1 MSDFARQQADF
12 QRGILTGDDTV
23 LAEILD
29 SPREKRETLYGVYR
43 YAYGSRLVEAMR
55 NDHELLHLYLGDE
68 MFDEM
73 GHAYVKARPSEH
85 PNLRWFSQGLPE
97 FLKTAE
103 PYCDHPVLSDLAAL
117 EKALNDAFDA
127 AEGPVL
133 ELTAMAA
140 FAPEAWPDL
149 KFRPH
154 PSAARLD
161 LSTNA
166 AAIWLALK
174 NDETPPDAAALED
187 PSRLLIWRQDV
198 TPMFREL
205 PTEEA
210 MMWDEAANGIPF
222 GVLCEMLATYDD
234 PDSAAA
240 RGAGYLHGWITSG
253 ILTAVSRLNR
263 KGSPHGH
270 GHRSPFYRAHG
281 LGRSRAAH
289 RQRRGGDLADRRRR
303 QAAWLPPASQY
314 RPHPGRISSQVGWP
328 SGSTRLIWPTLGYG
342 YYPAFVA
349 YAGSSSLSS
358 ATFEAVVHEIASG
371 ILGSGCRKL
380 FVLNTGISTL
390 APVERALAR
399 LDADR
404 VAAFADP

>member
-29 SPREKRETLYGVYR
+29 SPKEKRETLYGVYR
-43 YAYGSRLVEAMR
+43 YAYGSRLVDAMR
-55 NDHELLHLYLGDE
+55 SDHELLHLYLGDE

-103 PYCDHPVLSDLAAL
+103 PYCNHPVLTDLAAL

-127 AEGPVL
+127 AEGEVL

-154 PSAARLD
+154 PSAARLN

-166 AAIWLALK
+166 SAVWLALK
-174 NDETPPDAAALED
+174 NDETPPDAIVLEE
-187 PSRLLIWRQDV
+187 PSRLLIWRQET

-205 PTEEA
+205 PAEEA

-234 PDSAAA
+234 PDGAAA
-240 RGAGYLHGWITSG
+240 RGAGYLHGWIASG
-253 ILTAVSRLNR
+253 NLTAVS
-263 KGSPHGH
+263 
-270 GHRSPFYRAHG
+270 
-281 LGRSRAAH
+281 
-289 RQRRGGDLADRRRR
+289 
-303 QAAWLPPASQY
+303 
-314 RPHPGRISSQVGWP
+314 
-328 SGSTRLIWPTLGYG
+328 T
-342 YYPAFVA
+342 
-349 YAGSSSLSS
+349 
-358 ATFEAVVHEIASG
+358 
-371 ILGSGCRKL
+371 
-380 FVLNTGISTL
+380 
-390 APVERALAR
+390 
-399 LDADR
+399 
-404 VAAFADP
+404 

>member
-23 LAEILD
+23 LGEILD

-43 YAYGSRLVEAMR
+43 HAYGSRLVEAMR
-55 NDHELLHLYLGDE
+55 NDHELLHSYLGDE

-97 FLKTAE
+97 FLKSAE
-103 PYCDHPVLSDLAAL
+103 PYCNHPLFADLAAL
-117 EKALNDAFDA
+117 EKGLNDAFDA

-133 ELTAMAA
+133 ELSAMAG
-140 FAPEAWPDL
+140 FAPEQWNDL

-166 AAIWLALK
+166 AAVWLALK
-174 NDETPPDAAALED
+174 NDETPPDATTLEE
-187 PSRLLIWRQDV
+187 PSRILIWRQDT

-205 PTEEA
+205 SPEEA
-210 MMWDEAANGIPF
+210 MMWDEAASGIPF

-234 PDSAAA
+234 PDGAAA

-253 ILTAVSRLNR
+253 NLTAVST
-263 KGSPHGH
+263 
-270 GHRSPFYRAHG
+270 
-281 LGRSRAAH
+281 
-289 RQRRGGDLADRRRR
+289 Q
-303 QAAWLPPASQY
+303 
-314 RPHPGRISSQVGWP
+314 
-328 SGSTRLIWPTLGYG
+328 
-342 YYPAFVA
+342 
-349 YAGSSSLSS
+349 
-358 ATFEAVVHEIASG
+358 
-371 ILGSGCRKL
+371 
-380 FVLNTGISTL
+380 
-390 APVERALAR
+390 
-399 LDADR
+399 
-404 VAAFADP
+404 

>member
-23 LAEILD
+23 LAEIQD

-55 NDHELLHLYLGDE
+55 NDHELLHRYLGDE

-97 FLKTAE
+97 FLKTAA
-103 PYCDHPVLSDLAAL
+103 PYCNHPELSDLAAL

-127 AEGPVL
+127 AEGAVL
-133 ELTAMAA
+133 ELAAMAA

-149 KFRPH
+149 KFGPH
-154 PSAARLD
+154 PTAARLD

-166 AAIWLALK
+166 ATIWLALK
-174 NDETPPDAAALED
+174 NDETPPDAAALEQ
-187 PSRLLIWRQDV
+187 PSRLLVWREGV
-198 TPMFREL
+198 TPMFREV

-234 PDSAAA
+234 PDGAAA

-253 ILTAVSRLNR
+253 ILTTVS
-263 KGSPHGH
+263 
-270 GHRSPFYRAHG
+270 A
-281 LGRSRAAH
+281 
-289 RQRRGGDLADRRRR
+289 
-303 QAAWLPPASQY
+303 
-314 RPHPGRISSQVGWP
+314 
-328 SGSTRLIWPTLGYG
+328 
-342 YYPAFVA
+342 
-349 YAGSSSLSS
+349 
-358 ATFEAVVHEIASG
+358 E
-371 ILGSGCRKL
+371 
-380 FVLNTGISTL
+380 
-390 APVERALAR
+390 
-399 LDADR
+399 
-404 VAAFADP
+404 